1 MTIRN
6 LTRNTPIADRATAA
20 NTPFKRMTG
29 LLDRRSLGPGEALV
43 IAPCQSIHML
53 FMKFAIDV
61 IFVDRQGKVVGV
73 RPNIRPFRFSPLFL
87 KAHSAI
93 EVPAGT
99 ITSSQTHIGDSVQIS

>member
-6 LTRNTPIADRATAA
+6 LTRNTPIADRATTA

-29 LLDRRSLGPGEALV
+29 LLGRASLGPGEALV
-43 IAPCQSIHML
+43 ITPCQSIHML
-53 FMKFAIDV
+53 FMKFPIDI
-61 IFVDRQGKVVGV
+61 IFIDHQGTVVGLC
-73 RPNIRPFRFSPLFL
+73 PGIRPFQFSPLFF

-99 ITSSQTHIGDSVQIS
+99 IGSSRTQIGDSIQIN

>member
-6 LTRNTPIADRATAA
+6 LTRNTLIADKAVTAD
-20 NTPFKRMTG
+20 TPLKRMTG
-29 LLDRRSLGPGEALV
+29 LLNRTSFGPGEALL
-43 IAPCQSIHML
+43 ITPCQSIHML

-61 IFVDRQGKVVGV
+61 IFVDHQGKVVGAC
-73 RPNIRPFRFSPLFL
+73 PNVRPFRLSPLFL

-99 ITSSQTHIGDSVQIS
+99 IASSQTQIGDNIQIN